1 MKTAVIFNSKHGTA
15 EKVANLIAERIGIE
29 KTDVVNLKSQTIIDL
44 SNYDTIILGGSV
56 YVGTIQKSIF
66 KFCEANQQELSNKK
80 IALFICGME
89 PDPEKQELEIKN
101 SFPAFAY
108 EMAVVKKFM
117 GGEILLEKM
126 NFFEKMAIKK
136 VAKISQ
142 SESNINYKA
151 IDEFIEK
158 LNYEK

>member
-1 MKTAVIFNSKHGTA
+1 
-15 EKVANLIAERIGIE
+15 
-29 KTDVVNLKSQTIIDL
+29 
-44 SNYDTIILGGSV
+44 
-56 YVGTIQKSIF
+56 
-66 KFCEANQQELSNKK
+66 
-80 IALFICGME
+80 
-89 PDPEKQELEIKN
+89 
-101 SFPAFAY
+101 
-108 EMAVVKKFM
+108 
-117 GGEILLEKM
+117 M

>member
-1 MKTAVIFNSKHGTA
+1 
-15 EKVANLIAERIGIE
+15 
-29 KTDVVNLKSQTIIDL
+29 
-44 SNYDTIILGGSV
+44 
-56 YVGTIQKSIF
+56 
-66 KFCEANQQELSNKK
+66 
-80 IALFICGME
+80 ME
-89 PDPEKQELEIKN
+89 PDLEKQELEIKN
-101 SFPAFAY
+101 SFPAFTY
-108 EMAVVKKFM
+108 ERAIVKKFM